1 MNELYEAI
9 EAKIKASGYPREI
22 SGEAVY
28 NDICDQIEGKEN
40 GDYVVLSKFEED
52 VVFEYH
58 ITISDEAFNL
68 GILTMR
74 TRKVYLKPTSMSN
87 CRSAFHT
94 VWPKTRRYFFA
105 HIRTF

>member
-58 ITISDEAFNL
+58 ITISDEEFNL
-68 GILTMR
+68 GVLTMR
-74 TRKVYLKPTSMSN
+74 TPEGIFETD
-87 CRSAFHT
+87 FDE
-94 VWPKTRRYFFA
+94 
-105 HIRTF
+105 

>member
-28 NDICDQIEGKEN
+28 NDICDQIEG
-40 GDYVVLSKFEED
+40 
-52 VVFEYH
+52 
-58 ITISDEAFNL
+58 TISDEALNL

-74 TRKVYLKPTSMSN
+74 TPEGIFETD
-87 CRSAFHT
+87 FDE
-94 VWPKTRRYFFA
+94 
-105 HIRTF
+105 

>member
-1 MNELYEAI
+1 MCDMYLKDSRFI
-9 EAKIKASGYPREI
+9 EDMEKTVVPKLSKIKESGYPREI

-40 GDYVVLSKFEED
+40 GIYLLLSKFEED

-58 ITISDEAFNL
+58 ITIQDEDFNL

-74 TRKVYLKPTSMSN
+74 TPEGVFE
-87 CRSAFHT
+87 ADFDE
-94 VWPKTRRYFFA
+94 
-105 HIRTF
+105 

>member
-28 NDICDQIEGKEN
+28 NDI
-40 GDYVVLSKFEED
+40 
-52 VVFEYH
+52 
-58 ITISDEAFNL
+58 TISDEAFNL

-74 TRKVYLKPTSMSN
+74 TPEGIFETD
-87 CRSAFHT
+87 FDE
-94 VWPKTRRYFFA
+94 
-105 HIRTF
+105 